1 MKATSHIKHDYTAR
15 KFCLSGGGG
24 GGGGGSNFDNV
35 FF

>member
-1 MKATSHIKHDYTAR
+1 MKATSHIKHDYIAR

-24 GGGGGSNFDNV
+24 GLSNFDNV